1 MTAFLLLATRHLFS
15 TTTTTTTSAATA
27 TCWVKILLFSH
38 AFVFYLK
45 QHNNKKTKKT
55 TKP

>member
-15 TTTTTTTSAATA
+15 TKTTTAATA

-45 QHNNKKTKKT
+45 QHNNKKLRKQQNHKSI
-55 TKP
+55 